1 MIGPF
6 ARRSIVAI
14 ALSAAGVA
22 LLLLL
27 ARTEISAG
35 VAAPSGLYVIDSGA
49 DGIAQ
54 GAPFLL
60 PPEQPLAGGGVFA
73 QSDERIADAQ
83 LTVVDLFA
91 TWCPPCQQETP
102 VLRWLAATYRDRGV
116 QVVGVSVGELP
127 ATVAEYAARYELGY
141 PLLVDVE
148 SRLFRAAG
156 AAGIPTK
163 LVLDADGRVLRVIS
177 GPLTYATAA
186 TLIEELLPTP

>member
-6 ARRSIVAI
+6 TTRSIAAVAL
-14 ALSAAGVA
+14 AAAGVA
-22 LLLLL
+22 LILLL
-27 ARTEISAG
+27 AKTEIPAGSA
-35 VAAPSGLYVIDSGA
+35 VPSGLYVIDSEA
-49 DGIAQ
+49 NGIAE
-54 GAPFLL
+54 GERFLL
-60 PPEQPLAGGGVFA
+60 PPDQPLAEGGVFA
-73 QSDERIADAQ
+73 QSDQRVVNPS

-141 PLLVDVE
+141 PLLVDAE

-163 LVLDADGRVLRVIS
+163 LVLDADGRVLRVSS